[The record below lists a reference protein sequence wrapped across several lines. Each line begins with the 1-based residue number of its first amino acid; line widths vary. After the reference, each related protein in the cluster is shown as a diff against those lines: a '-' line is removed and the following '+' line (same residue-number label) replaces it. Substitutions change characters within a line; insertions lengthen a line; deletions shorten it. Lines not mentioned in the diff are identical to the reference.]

1 MFLYLLVQFI
11 LTVQRDVEQR
21 ISEYS
26 MGKCDRCFKNFPTKI
41 LPDIVQEIAQCAAQY
56 KTNLCA
62 TSPIPAMAHQC
73 GVWETCMNRD
83 PTKVGRAKVGA
94 ELIAEV
100 VNGFVEP
107 ISWKTLVRPQAFSSH
122 A

>member
-1 MFLYLLVQFI
+1 
-11 LTVQRDVEQR
+11 
-21 ISEYS
+21 
-26 MGKCDRCFKNFPTKI
+26 MGKRNSLFREI
-41 LPDIVQEIAQCAAQY
+41 LSLRSFLDIVQEIAECAAQY
-56 KTNLCA
+56 RDNFCA
-62 TSPIPAMAHQC
+62 PTPIPAMVKQC

-107 ISWKTLVRPQAFSSH
+107 ISWKTLVGLSAFIVTCTRTAHRTHFTYSDARRSP
-122 A
+122 